1 MTTPEDLA
9 RQEIDRLLTQ
19 AGWVVC
25 NPDDANIVAH
35 RGVAIRAFPLKTGH
49 GYADYLLYVDG
60 RAAGVIEAKKTGT
73 EVNFTP
79 PTTTEFA
86 GSVAKDMVGG
96 FTKVPELRLI
106 LYILPVVAILIIL
119 ALVLSK

>member
-25 NPDDANIVAH
+25 NPDDANILAH
-35 RGVAIRAFPLKTGH
+35 HGVAIRAVPLKSGH

-60 RAAGVIEAKKTGT
+60 RAAGVIEAKAHGT
-73 EVNFTP
+73 TLSGVEVQ
-79 PTTTEFA
+79 
-86 GSVAKDMVGG
+86 SAKGVELGVREYVLISWGG
-96 FTKVPELRLI
+96 RVHGCPKH
-106 LYILPVVAILIIL
+106 
-119 ALVLSK
+119 